1 MKNKCQVIKMK
12 RTGLEI
18 SNEISNFRTQLSF
31 RKRGKTKDIMKIENL
46 EKKLKEL
53 LEKQYEEVV

>member
-1 MKNKCQVIKMK
+1 MK